1 MEHYIRTSD
10 GDAVMLDNDTGEIWL
25 TISLLRSRA
34 STVLTREQARELIAA
49 LQEVIE

>member
-10 GDAVMLDNDTGEIWL
+10 GDAVMLDNEGGEIWL

-34 STVLTREQARELIAA
+34 STILTPEQARELIAA
-49 LQEVIE
+49 LQKVIA